1 VILPRSVD
9 HRRKTIVTVGEILVE
24 VMATRRGQTVLEPG
38 ALVGPYPSGAPAIF
52 IDQVARL
59 GQPCGMIGCVGD
71 DDFGALNVERLR
83 ADGVDVSAISVHRD
97 APTGSA
103 FVTYQENGDRHFVF
117 NILHSAS
124 GHVSI
129 TDTADALLGRADHLH
144 VMGTSLI
151 SPKVMEAMREAVR
164 RVKARGGT
172 ISFDPNSRKKLA
184 TGSDLAAFVEE
195 ILFVSDIVMPSGSE
209 LRFLTAESDEPTA
222 IAALL
227 GRGVGA
233 VVIKRG
239 AQGATYYDQG
249 GAIHGAP
256 FAAEEVDPTGAG
268 DCFGATFVVCHLR
281 SMTVAE
287 SLRYANAS
295 GAHKV
300 LFRGPMEGVAS
311 FPELDAWLAGRPVA

>member
-1 VILPRSVD
+1 
-9 HRRKTIVTVGEILVE
+9 
-24 VMATRRGQTVLEPG
+24 MATRRGQTFLEPG
-38 ALVGPYPSGAPAIF
+38 ALIGPYPSGAPAIF

-71 DDFGALNVERLR
+71 DDFGVLNVERLR

-124 GHVSI
+124 GHISI
-129 TDTADALLGRADHLH
+129 TDAADALLGRADHLH

-172 ISFDPNSRKKLA
+172 ISFDPNSRKELA

-195 ILFVSDIVMPSGSE
+195 ILSVSDIVMPSGSE

-227 GRGVGA
+227 RRGVGA

-239 AQGATYYDQG
+239 AQGATYYDQEWRNSWRALRRG
-249 GAIHGAP
+249 GG
-256 FAAEEVDPTGAG
+256 
-268 DCFGATFVVCHLR
+268 
-281 SMTVAE
+281 
-287 SLRYANAS
+287 
-295 GAHKV
+295 
-300 LFRGPMEGVAS
+300 
-311 FPELDAWLAGRPVA
+311 

>member
-1 VILPRSVD
+1 
-9 HRRKTIVTVGEILVE
+9 
-24 VMATRRGQTVLEPG
+24 MAAQRGQTFLEPG
-38 ALVGPYPSGAPAIF
+38 ALMGPYPSGAPAIF

-71 DDFGALNVERLR
+71 DDFGVLNVERLR
-83 ADGVDVSAISVHRD
+83 ADGVDVSAIGVHRD

-103 FVTYQENGDRHFVF
+103 FVTYQTNGERHFVF

-124 GHVSI
+124 GHISI
-129 TDTADALLGRADHLH
+129 TDEADALLARADHLH

-151 SPKVMEAMREAVR
+151 SPKVMEAMRDAVR
-164 RVKARGGT
+164 RVKAQGGA
-172 ISFDPNSRKKLA
+172 ISFDPNSRKELA
-184 TGSDLAAFVEE
+184 GGPDIAAFVEE
-195 ILFVSDIVMPSGSE
+195 ILSVSDIVMPSGPE
-209 LRFLTAESDEPTA
+209 LQFLTAETDETRA

-233 VVIKRG
+233 VVVKRG
-239 AQGATYYDQG
+239 ARGATYYDHC
-249 GAIHGAP
+249 AETHAAP
-256 FAAEEVDPTGAG
+256 FSVEEVDPTGAG
-268 DCFGATFVVCHLR
+268 DCFDATFVVCRLR
-281 SMTVAE
+281 GMAVSE

-311 FPELDAWLAGRPVA
+311 FVELDAWLATRTLA

>member
-1 VILPRSVD
+1 M
-9 HRRKTIVTVGEILVE
+9 KTIVTLGEILVE
-24 VMATRRGQTVLEPG
+24 VMATRRGQTFLEPG

-71 DDFGALNVERLR
+71 DDFGVLNVERLR
-83 ADGVDVSAISVHRD
+83 TDGVDVSAISVHRD

-103 FVTYQENGDRHFVF
+103 FVTYQENGERHFVF

-124 GHVSI
+124 GHIAI
-129 TDTADALLGRADHLH
+129 TEAADALLARADHLH

-172 ISFDPNSRKKLA
+172 ISFDPNSRKELGG
-184 TGSDLAAFVEE
+184 GSDLASFVEE
-195 ILFVSDIVMPSGSE
+195 ILSVSDFVMPSGPE
-209 LRFLTAESDEPTA
+209 LRFLTGEANEARA

-233 VVIKRG
+233 VAVKRG
-239 AQGATYYDQG
+239 GQGAAYYDLS
-249 GAIHGAP
+249 GATHGAP
-256 FAAEEVDPTGAG
+256 FAVEEVDPTGAG
-268 DCFGATFVVCHLR
+268 DCFGATFVVCRLR
-281 SMTVAE
+281 GMTIAE

-300 LFRGPMEGVAS
+300 LYRGPMEGVAS
-311 FPELDAWLAGRPVA
+311 FSDLDAWLAARTVA

>member
-1 VILPRSVD
+1 MD
-9 HRRKTIVTVGEILVE
+9 HRRKTVVTLGEILVE
-24 VMATRRGQTVLEPG
+24 VMATRRGQTFFEPG
-38 ALVGPYPSGAPAIF
+38 ALIGPYPSGAPAIF

-124 GHVSI
+124 GHISM
-129 TDTADALLGRADHLH
+129 TDAADALLAGADHLH

-151 SPKVMEAMREAVR
+151 SPKVMDAMREAVR

-172 ISFDPNSRKKLA
+172 ISFDPNSRKELA

-195 ILFVSDIVMPSGSE
+195 ILSVSDIVMPSGSE
-209 LRFLTAESDEPTA
+209 LRFLTAEPDEPTA

-227 GRGVGA
+227 RRGVGA

-239 AQGATYYDQG
+239 AQGATYYDQS

-256 FAAEEVDPTGAG
+256 FAVEEVDPTGAG

-281 SMTVAE
+281 GMTVAE
-287 SLRYANAS
+287 CLRYANAS

-300 LFRGPMEGVAS
+300 LYRGPMEGVVS
-311 FPELDAWLAGRPVA
+311 FSELDAWLAGRAAA